1 MKRIA
6 VFCVTFNSDQ
16 ELEHYK
22 ASLQKAA
29 EKVGDEV
36 TLDFF
41 VSQNTREDNPG
52 YFGGIRRAMLKTD
65 VTAYDYAIRVADGDA
80 TGAISEDDGRTWIGF
95 REVALNAIPFIDT
108 SCCLYDEERSKI
120 VCFYQSESD
129 DTKAIIKFLS
139 DKLPKYMWPN
149 IFKRY
154 DRLPM
159 NKNSKIDRVKLKEE
173 IRK

>member
-1 MKRIA
+1 MKKPISLILCA
-6 VFCVTFNSDQ
+6 LILISALSFAPAAAGA
-16 ELEHYK
+16 
-22 ASLQKAA
+22 ASAGKLILT
-29 EKVGDEV
+29 DE
-36 TLDFF
+36 
-41 VSQNTREDNPG
+41 
-52 YFGGIRRAMLKTD
+52 
-65 VTAYDYAIRVADGDA
+65 
-80 TGAISEDDGRTWIGF
+80 GRQLGEI
-95 REVALNAIPFIDT
+95 EVALNAIPFIDT
-108 SCCLYDEERSKI
+108 SCCLYDEERNKI
-120 VCFYQSESD
+120 VCFYQSQSD

>member
-1 MKRIA
+1 MA
-6 VFCVTFNSDQ
+6 VTKIWQ
-16 ELEHYK
+16 IK
-22 ASLQKAA
+22 GSLSRVIDYCNNP
-29 EKVGDEV
+29 EKTKEA
-36 TLDFF
+36 FF
-41 VSQNTREDNPG
+41 RDPT
-52 YFGGIRRAMLKTD
+52 I
-65 VTAYDYAIRVADGDA
+65 TAYNSILYGTGDVAYYAENGDLMFA
-80 TGAISEDDGRTWIGF
+80 SRRDFQIKHMGHRIELGEI
-95 REVALNAIPFIDT
+95 EVALNAIPFIDT